1 MTGMANVI
9 PLQPYRAWRERVRA
23 VEEAVAAAIEL
34 RERELATG
42 VANLPPRLRVV
53 K

>member
-1 MTGMANVI
+1 MTNVI
-9 PLQPYRAWRERVRA
+9 PLAPRRAWRERMRE
-23 VEEAVAAAIEL
+23 VEKAIAAEVEL

-42 VANLPPRLRVV
+42 VANSGLLRLRLV